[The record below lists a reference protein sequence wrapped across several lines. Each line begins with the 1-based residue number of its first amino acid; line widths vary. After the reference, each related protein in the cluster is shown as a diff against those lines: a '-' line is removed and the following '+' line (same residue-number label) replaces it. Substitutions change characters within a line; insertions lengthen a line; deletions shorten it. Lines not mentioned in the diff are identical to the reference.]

1 MRPLTELVLG
11 QQYPPALWA
20 LGEIGDERTL
30 PLLEMLLEYRT
41 GGGTLLRVIAQFGE
55 RAMPMLEKALGSQE
69 NSTRSDAIAAL
80 GLIGSEASRALLKR
94 ELAKAGET
102 WACWDIEEALGCRKS
117 WRTPEKLAAE
127 RLRQVACVAG
137 NGHNAP
143 TPDNPIQALLDTL
156 GHSESV
162 RRRAAVDL
170 LVEFE
175 ARDCLPNIARLAK
188 DAEWEVRASVAHALR
203 RLGGSRRLLGVLAK
217 DRNPAVRWL
226 AKHPII
232 PNHE

>member
-1 MRPLTELVLG
+1 
-11 QQYPPALWA
+11 
-20 LGEIGDERTL
+20 
-30 PLLEMLLEYRT
+30 
-41 GGGTLLRVIAQFGE
+41 
-55 RAMPMLEKALGSQE
+55 
-69 NSTRSDAIAAL
+69 
-80 GLIGSEASRALLKR
+80 
-94 ELAKAGET
+94 
-102 WACWDIEEALGCRKS
+102 
-117 WRTPEKLAAE
+117 
-127 RLRQVACVAG
+127 
-137 NGHNAP
+137 
-143 TPDNPIQALLDTL
+143 
-156 GHSESV
+156 
-162 RRRAAVDL
+162 VDL